1 MGWLRSVGSIKFYV
15 SFAKEPH
22 KRDYIL
28 QTRPVILSILLP
40 VATPYWRPTLYV
52 SHTNAPDT
60 LHSMYHTPMTPYILC
75 ITHQC
80 TWHTTFYVSHTNDT
94 LHSMYHTP
102 MTPYTI
108 LLYVFVLY
116 IFQLFSRRSYSHSH
130 SMYHISMT
138 SYKHFLIYFSYS
150 TFSRHAR
157 ALTVTLH
164 SIYRISMTPY
174 MHVCYCIFVSYIF
187 PPYSR
192 RLLAPYI
199 LCISMTPRWY
209 TSSYPTFSRHT
220 LGAD

>member
-1 MGWLRSVGSIKFYV
+1 
-15 SFAKEPH
+15 
-22 KRDYIL
+22 
-28 QTRPVILSILLP
+28 
-40 VATPYWRPTLYV
+40 
-52 SHTNAPDT
+52 
-60 LHSMYHTPMTPYILC
+60 
-75 ITHQC
+75 
-80 TWHTTFYVSHTNDT
+80 
-94 LHSMYHTP
+94 

-209 TSSYPTFSRHT
+209 TSSYLTFSRHIQCALTITRHSMYHWHPTRYISSYFLFSRHSQDALATPSANAPAVAT
-220 LGAD
+220 LHATQHDARVWAVSERCVAVCCRVRGCVLQSVAVCWMCCSVRQCVVVLWKVRGCVL